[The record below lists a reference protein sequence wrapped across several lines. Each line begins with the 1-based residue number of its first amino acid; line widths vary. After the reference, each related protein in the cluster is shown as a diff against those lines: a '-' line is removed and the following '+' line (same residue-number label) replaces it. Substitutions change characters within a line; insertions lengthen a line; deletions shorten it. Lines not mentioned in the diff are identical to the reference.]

1 MKIIDVG
8 FWVGH
13 KKISESLQ
21 QIVWSW
27 RLVSNKNLVPT
38 VDKLLIRVQ
47 LRDDWCVPAYQQT
60 EA

>member
-1 MKIIDVG
+1 MNIIDVD

-13 KKISESLQ
+13 MKISESLQ

-47 LRDDWCVPAYQQT
+47 LWDD
-60 EA
+60 